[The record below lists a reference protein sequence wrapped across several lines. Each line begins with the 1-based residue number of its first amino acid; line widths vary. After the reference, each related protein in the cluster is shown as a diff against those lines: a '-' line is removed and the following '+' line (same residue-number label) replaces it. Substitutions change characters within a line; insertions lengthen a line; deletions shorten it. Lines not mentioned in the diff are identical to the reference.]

1 MSSAYSTLHNI
12 LSATDARSSIPTGA
26 LAIGLLVAAMPSN
39 FESTGSGTHSGI
51 KQLVSRQ
58 GLQRLDLLGAGLLLS
73 GSLLLITA
81 LVEASLRFD
90 WSSGAIIAL
99 IVLSGASWIAFFAWE
114 WYITR
119 KQGKQE
125 PIFPWRFFQNIP
137 WLGMLM

>member
-1 MSSAYSTLHNI
+1 
-12 LSATDARSSIPTGA
+12 

-39 FESTGSGTHSGI
+39 FGSTGSGTHSGI

-99 IVLSGASWIAFFAWE
+99 LVLSGASWIAFFAWE